1 MDLMIYIEF
10 CVHVLSFTLD
20 KNKEVHHFFSVKKKK
35 VLAKEMRALLLFPLI
50 LINYVV
56 FIGEV
61 VLLVNM
67 PADSPVDE
75 GQHLPDGRMATPTS
89 TFTQQDIN
97 EGVVW
102 YRHSGVP
109 AQSDSFRFQVPS
121 AS

>member
-1 MDLMIYIEF
+1 
-10 CVHVLSFTLD
+10 
-20 KNKEVHHFFSVKKKK
+20 
-35 VLAKEMRALLLFPLI
+35 MRALLLFPLI